1 MPRVCVKPWGEKK
14 KSAKYLD
21 DLFDAFSPM
30 SRMPKMD
37 LMRCDIYEKDGKVH
51 IEMDVPGYNK
61 EDINVDVEDG
71 VLTIEAK
78 KENEVVDEDKNYYRK
93 ERVSGSFKR
102 QFNVGEI
109 DDNEIKAK
117 FNNGVLEVSFPKEV
131 KRETKRKIDII

>member
-1 MPRVCVKPWGEKK
+1 MSLLPGNF
-14 KSAKYLD
+14 YLD

-78 KENEVVDEDKNYYRK
+78 KKNEVVDEDKNYYRK

-109 DDNEIKAK
+109 NDNEIKAK